1 VLNVESPSLAGV
13 SILVV
18 DDHDDG
24 REALEQVLTQAGA
37 TVIPAASARAALTHL
52 DAVELIVTDYFMPGE
67 TGLWL
72 LERVGERDRTVP
84 VIVVTGY
91 ADDYADQLARAPFAR
106 VLRKPIDPGHLCET
120 IAAVL
125 RDASARSPGSS
136 PSTHSPGRVLIVED
150 EEQVAALLED
160 AVAEFGYG
168 VRVAPTGVEALRL
181 VPEFRPDVVLLDLAL
196 PEMSGDTVLQ
206 RLRQSDPHLPV
217 IMVTGNTD
225 MDVARRM
232 LSLGAFDYV
241 AKPFDLSRLGRM
253 LEAALIYRS

>member
-1 VLNVESPSLAGV
+1 
-13 SILVV
+13 
-18 DDHDDG
+18 
-24 REALEQVLTQAGA
+24 
-37 TVIPAASARAALTHL
+37 
-52 DAVELIVTDYFMPGE
+52 
-67 TGLWL
+67 
-72 LERVGERDRTVP
+72 
-84 VIVVTGY
+84 
-91 ADDYADQLARAPFAR
+91 
-106 VLRKPIDPGHLCET
+106 
-120 IAAVL
+120 
-125 RDASARSPGSS
+125 
-136 PSTHSPGRVLIVED
+136 
-150 EEQVAALLED
+150 
-160 AVAEFGYG
+160 VAEFGYG